1 MKLKEFLQKTI
12 KTTINGMISEDTQ
25 LDQAFNDAKPVEESV
40 MSELD
45 LLAREARD
53 LKSFIKTVYK
63 EFDNLPKSKDTLKWL
78 EDIYLSVTTD
88 EHIEESAK
96 RDYKKEYEKYGKSE
110 KAKKYRAELNK
121 YNRDKGTYGN
131 GDGKDAS
138 HKGGKIVGFED
149 ESKNRGRAEK
159 SRLKKEATF
168 VPNSGTMSGGVLQLD
183 NRKYQL
189 KKDVK
194 GVKIGNNIVTLPK
207 GTILYNIAGGLF
219 ADHKSLEQYADRNRQ
234 YFKKPTFNGIQITQK
249 TDTIKDID
257 KNSKVLESINEAK
270 LARGLKPLLTM
281 GSKIT
286 KKTGEEALIKLS
298 DKFDRIDDEDAD
310 NIASHLNMAIE
321 LMQDG
326 YGKSAT
332 EKLKQFNKACKDAL
346 AGKEVGSA
354 FESVNERADYKYLT
368 QVILDAKPKYDVYYN
383 SSHNVVN
390 IGGVGYDKGD
400 LVKNFNQKPGSST
413 KIKNNFYHAHQDP
426 QKTKIEVEKLS
437 KGKIKVKVGNGGFLS
452 YSLKESVVTEAK
464 DNLYL
469 QLHKKYA
476 EQIKGLKAKKIKKLT
491 DLVWVQRSSMEDRDD
506 YFDMNPKKKKE
517 LSAEYKIERA
527 LLKKYMGGNYSVM
540 LPKGTEK
547 LSESV
552 NEARSKKV
560 TKQMWAK
567 MDDDKRID
575 ALLSVV
581 KDPDE
586 AEKYFD
592 KKWNDLPSG
601 FERDMTIYESVN
613 EEQID
618 EKLITFSNRAP
629 YGQIVFMA
637 GGAGSGKGFAIDNFI
652 DSAGFKVRDV
662 DEMKKSVGK
671 LDQLGKFSVD
681 KWYKKY
687 GKKLSDKPGKSG
699 GLSPKAH
706 VEEFVLG
713 KGMSI
718 SDISK
723 DLKNPNNVASLHYI
737 VDSMGLKDK
746 WVISMLSGKDN
757 KETLPN
763 LLFDITA
770 KKVSSITE
778 VIKPMIN
785 AGYDVKNIHL
795 IWVLANFHVAIQA
808 NKDRDR
814 MVPEDILL
822 QTHEGAG
829 KTMWEIMT
837 KILPKGLNGRIDV
850 ILNKRAETVPYVD
863 SNGKPIMVQPNQK
876 NKLEDAQI
884 VVKGFTSLPI
894 KKQGGGVQPEKAW
907 KEILKTW
914 ILNNAPKT
922 IDLSQQIEEG
932 NNDYFK
938 TAGEAV
944 EFAKKAAEKK
954 GFDID
959 EDDWNSQITMGGKY
973 NRLRPGV
980 GKTHSFQIGLLKK
993 GKPQKKGLAISLYGM
1008 DSGKYELTHY
1018 IN

>member
-1 MKLKEFLQKTI
+1 MNLKEYIHSEIRKTLLEAVNEDKVNDFFYMDLKKHIWNRRKDYSNKI
-12 KTTINGMISEDTQ
+12 KKLNGLEKTEYLEDLYIKLNGKFARDIKGHGMDLYKRLVNDKVIKEDSE
-25 LDQAFNDAKPVEESV
+25 LDQAFLKAKPVEE
-40 MSELD
+40 E
-45 LLAREARD
+45 
-53 LKSFIKTVYK
+53 T
-63 EFDNLPKSKDTLKWL
+63 
-78 EDIYLSVTTD
+78 
-88 EHIEESAK
+88 K
-96 RDYKKEYEKYGKSE
+96 RDYKKEYAKYGKSK

-149 ESKNRGRAEK
+149 ESKNRGRREK

-168 VPNSGTMSGGVLQLD
+168 VPNSGTKSGGVLRLD

-189 KKDVK
+189 KKDIKNVT
-194 GVKIGNNIVTLPK
+194 IGNYIVTLPK

-219 ADHKSLEQYADRNRQ
+219 ADHKSLEQYETRNQR
-234 YFKKPTFNGIQITQK
+234 YFKKPTFRGIQVRQK
-249 TDTIKDID
+249 TDTIKGVE
-257 KNSKVLESINEAK
+257 KNSKVLENVAPNHNGKSAPFGSGYDELKEACWKGYKAVGGKMKNGKQVPNCVPESIVKEGVMSDLHLLINKSKSEQEFVKTFFKNYGKQVKKTPDSVEWAKELYSDMKNESINEAK
-270 LARGLKPLLTM
+270 FYITRNLGRGQGKSLVGGYDLKRDKKLPPKVFKSYKDAQKEVERLERGGSMGGQMTAYIITDKDMNMLKPN
-281 GSKIT
+281 G
-286 KKTGEEALIKLS
+286 KK
-298 DKFDRIDDEDAD
+298 
-310 NIASHLNMAIE
+310 M
-321 LMQDG
+321 
-326 YGKSAT
+326 
-332 EKLKQFNKACKDAL
+332 
-346 AGKEVGSA
+346 
-354 FESVNERADYKYLT
+354 FES
-368 QVILDAKPKYDVYYN
+368 
-383 SSHNVVN
+383 S
-390 IGGVGYDKGD
+390 
-400 LVKNFNQKPGSST
+400 
-413 KIKNNFYHAHQDP
+413 
-426 QKTKIEVEKLS
+426 
-437 KGKIKVKVGNGGFLS
+437 
-452 YSLKESVVTEAK
+452 
-464 DNLYL
+464 
-469 QLHKKYA
+469 
-476 EQIKGLKAKKIKKLT
+476 
-491 DLVWVQRSSMEDRDD
+491 
-506 YFDMNPKKKKE
+506 
-517 LSAEYKIERA
+517 
-527 LLKKYMGGNYSVM
+527 
-540 LPKGTEK
+540 
-547 LSESV
+547 
-552 NEARSKKV
+552 
-560 TKQMWAK
+560 
-567 MDDDKRID
+567 
-575 ALLSVV
+575 
-581 KDPDE
+581 
-586 AEKYFD
+586 
-592 KKWNDLPSG
+592 
-601 FERDMTIYESVN
+601 
-613 EEQID
+613 EQID

-652 DSAGFKVRDV
+652 DSAGFRVRDV
-662 DEMKKSVGK
+662 DEMKKAIGK

-687 GKKLSDKPGKSG
+687 GKNLSAKPGKSG

-746 WVISMLSGKDN
+746 WLISMLSGKNN

-778 VIKPMIN
+778 VIKPLIAN
-785 AGYDVKNIHL
+785 GYDSKNIHL
-795 IWVLANFHVAIQA
+795 IWVLADFHVAIKA

-829 KTMWEIMT
+829 KTMWSVMT

-850 ILNKRAETVPYVD
+850 ILNKRAETVNYVD
-863 SNGKPIMVQPNQK
+863 SKGNEIEVEPNQK
-876 NKLEDAQI
+876 NKLEKART

-894 KKQGGGVQPEKAW
+894 KKQGGGIQPEAAW
-907 KEILKTW
+907 KEILKKW
-914 ILNNAPKT
+914 ILSNAPKT
-922 IDLSQQIEEG
+922 IDLSQKVDEG
-932 NNDYFK
+932 KDDYFK

-944 EFAKKAAEKK
+944 DFAKKVAEKK
-954 GFDID
+954 GFEID

-993 GKPQKKGLAISLYGM
+993 GKPQRKGLAISLYGM

>member
-1 MKLKEFLQKTI
+1 MNLNEFIQKEIRTTLNGRINEGRPIPMDTPNTFIYPEFKMYASKNKKMFKKELEKSKGDSSKMFLTLSALWYKWARKNHKEFTHIKENLKFGRALMLMMVKDDVIFSIDAFKKTNNITKLKEDI
-12 KTTINGMISEDTQ
+12 V
-25 LDQAFNDAKPVEESV
+25 DQAFLDAKPVEDEDESV
-40 MSELD
+40 E
-45 LLAREARD
+45 EA
-53 LKSFIKTVYK
+53 
-63 EFDNLPKSKDTLKWL
+63 
-78 EDIYLSVTTD
+78 
-88 EHIEESAK
+88 AK

-168 VPNSGTMSGGVLQLD
+168 RPNSGTMSGGVLQLD

-189 KKDVK
+189 KKDIK
-194 GVKIGNNIVTLPK
+194 NVKIGNIIVTLPK

-234 YFKKPTFNGIQITQK
+234 YFKKPTFKGIQITQK

-257 KNSKVLESINEAK
+257 KNSKVLES
-270 LARGLKPLLTM
+270 
-281 GSKIT
+281 
-286 KKTGEEALIKLS
+286 
-298 DKFDRIDDEDAD
+298 
-310 NIASHLNMAIE
+310 
-321 LMQDG
+321 
-326 YGKSAT
+326 
-332 EKLKQFNKACKDAL
+332 
-346 AGKEVGSA
+346 
-354 FESVNERADYKYLT
+354 VNE
-368 QVILDAKPKYDVYYN
+368 V
-383 SSHNVVN
+383 
-390 IGGVGYDKGD
+390 
-400 LVKNFNQKPGSST
+400 
-413 KIKNNFYHAHQDP
+413 
-426 QKTKIEVEKLS
+426 
-437 KGKIKVKVGNGGFLS
+437 
-452 YSLKESVVTEAK
+452 K

-476 EQIKGLKAKKIKKLT
+476 EQIKGLKANKIKKLS
-491 DLVWVQRSSMEDRDD
+491 DLVWVQRRSMSDRDD
-506 YFDMNPKKKKE
+506 YFDMDSKKKKE
-517 LSAEYKIERA
+517 LSAEYRIERN
-527 LLKKYMGGNYSVM
+527 LLKKYMARDYSVM

-547 LSESV
+547 LPESV
-552 NEARSKKV
+552 NEAKYYITRNLGRGQGKALIKHYDRKKMQTTDKPIEFKSYKDAQKEV
-560 TKQMWAK
+560 DKLKSGGSMGGQMTAY
-567 MDDDKRID
+567 IIT
-575 ALLSVV
+575 
-581 KDPDE
+581 
-586 AEKYFD
+586 D
-592 KKWNDLPSG
+592 KKMNPLT
-601 FERDMTIYESVN
+601 EN
-613 EEQID
+613 QID

-662 DEMKKSVGK
+662 DEMKKAVGK

-746 WVISMLSGKDN
+746 WLISMLSGKTN

-778 VIKPMIN
+778 VIKPLLDN
-785 AGYDVKNIHL
+785 GYDAKNVHL
-795 IWVLANFHVAIQA
+795 IWVLANFHVAIKA
-808 NKDRDR
+808 NKERDR

-876 NKLEDAQI
+876 NKLKDAQI

-907 KEILKTW
+907 KEILKKW
-914 ILNNAPKT
+914 VLDNAPKT
-922 IDLSQQIEEG
+922 IDLSQNLGESVNEA
-932 NNDYFK
+932 NDTYFK

-944 EFAKKAAEKK
+944 DFAKTKAEKK
-954 GFDID
+954 GYEID
-959 EDDWNSQITMGGKY
+959 EDDWNNQITHGGRY
-973 NRLRPGV
+973 SRLRPSV
-980 GKTHSFQIGLLKK
+980 GKTHTFQIGLLKK
-993 GKPQKKGLAISLYGM
+993 GKPQRKGLSISLFGM
-1008 DSGKYELTHY
+1008 DSGNYELTYY

>member
-1 MKLKEFLQKTI
+1 MDLREFLQKEI
-12 KTTINGMISEDTQ
+12 KTTINGMISEGKPIPMDTPNDFVYSDFKKYAYKNRGMFKKELQ
-25 LDQAFNDAKPVEESV
+25 KSNGNSSKMFLTLSALWYKWAKQNHKEFTHIKDKKKFGRALMVMMVKDDLIFSIDAFNKTNNIATLKEDEYVDQAFNDAKPVEESV

-45 LLAREARD
+45 LLAKEAKD

-63 EFDNLPKSKDTLKWL
+63 EFDNLPKSKDTLNWL
-78 EDIYLSVTTD
+78 KDTYTSATTD
-88 EHIEESAK
+88 EGIEEAAK

-159 SRLKKEATF
+159 SRLKKE
-168 VPNSGTMSGGVLQLD
+168 
-183 NRKYQL
+183 
-189 KKDVK
+189 
-194 GVKIGNNIVTLPK
+194 
-207 GTILYNIAGGLF
+207 
-219 ADHKSLEQYADRNRQ
+219 
-234 YFKKPTFNGIQITQK
+234 
-249 TDTIKDID
+249 
-257 KNSKVLESINEAK
+257 
-270 LARGLKPLLTM
+270 
-281 GSKIT
+281 
-286 KKTGEEALIKLS
+286 
-298 DKFDRIDDEDAD
+298 
-310 NIASHLNMAIE
+310 
-321 LMQDG
+321 
-326 YGKSAT
+326 
-332 EKLKQFNKACKDAL
+332 
-346 AGKEVGSA
+346 
-354 FESVNERADYKYLT
+354 
-368 QVILDAKPKYDVYYN
+368 
-383 SSHNVVN
+383 
-390 IGGVGYDKGD
+390 
-400 LVKNFNQKPGSST
+400 
-413 KIKNNFYHAHQDP
+413 
-426 QKTKIEVEKLS
+426 
-437 KGKIKVKVGNGGFLS
+437 
-452 YSLKESVVTEAK
+452 
-464 DNLYL
+464 
-469 QLHKKYA
+469 
-476 EQIKGLKAKKIKKLT
+476 
-491 DLVWVQRSSMEDRDD
+491 
-506 YFDMNPKKKKE
+506 
-517 LSAEYKIERA
+517 
-527 LLKKYMGGNYSVM
+527 
-540 LPKGTEK
+540 
-547 LSESV
+547 SV
-552 NEARSKKV
+552 NEADITIGGKEYNLKKSGNKITLINKKLSADKFMFRN
-560 TKQMWAK
+560 TKEFKDWV
-567 MDDDKRID
+567 DDQVEPIGGTQ
-575 ALLSVV
+575 SSH
-581 KDPDE
+581 
-586 AEKYFD
+586 F
-592 KKWNDLPSG
+592 G
-601 FERDMTIYESVN
+601 IN

-637 GGAGSGKGFAIDNFI
+637 GGAGSGKGFAKDNFI

-662 DEMKKSVGK
+662 DDMKTAVAK
-671 LDQLGKFSVD
+671 LDQMGKFSVD

-687 GKKLSDKPGKSG
+687 GKKLSDKPGKGG

-706 VEEFVLG
+706 IEEFMLG
-713 KGMSI
+713 KGLSI
-718 SDISK
+718 EDIANPK
-723 DLKNPNNVASLHYI
+723 HKLGGLKNPNNVASLHYI

-746 WVISMLSGKDN
+746 WVVSMLSGKNN

-770 KKVSSITE
+770 KKVESITD
-778 VIKPMIN
+778 VIKPMVK

-829 KTMWEIMT
+829 KTMWEILT
-837 KILPKGLNGRIDV
+837 NKVPKGLNGRIDV

-894 KKQGGGVQPEKAW
+894 KKQGGGIQPEKAW
-907 KEILKTW
+907 KEILKKW
-914 ILNNAPKT
+914 ILDNAPKT

-993 GKPQKKGLAISLYGM
+993 GKPQRKGLAISLYGM

>member
-1 MKLKEFLQKTI
+1 MNLKEFLYKTV
-12 KTTINGMISEDTQ
+12 KTTINGMISEGKPIPMDTPNDFVYPDFKKYAYKNRKMFKKELQ
-25 LDQAFNDAKPVEESV
+25 KSNGDSSKMFLTLSALWYKWARKNHPNFTHIKDSKKFGRALMVMMVKDDLIFSIDAFKKTNNIAKLKEDSELDQAFLKAKPVEE
-40 MSELD
+40 E
-45 LLAREARD
+45 
-53 LKSFIKTVYK
+53 T
-63 EFDNLPKSKDTLKWL
+63 
-78 EDIYLSVTTD
+78 
-88 EHIEESAK
+88 K
-96 RDYKKEYEKYGKSE
+96 RDYKKEYAKYGKSK

-149 ESKNRGRAEK
+149 ESKNRGRREK

-189 KKDVK
+189 KKDIK
-194 GVKIGNNIVTLPK
+194 NVKIGSYIVTLPK

-234 YFKKPTFNGIQITQK
+234 YFKKPTFKGIQITQK

-257 KNSKVLESINEAK
+257 KNSKVLENVAPNHNGKSAPFGSGYDELKEACWDNYKQVGMKTKGGKQVPNCVPESIVKEGVMSDINLLINKSKSEEEFIKTFFKKYGKQVKKSKESIEWVTDLYMDTKNESINEAK
-270 LARGLKPLLTM
+270 YYITRNLGRGQGKALIRQYDIKKQKTSDKPKEFKSYKDAQKEVEKLQRGGSMGGQMTAYIITDKDMNMLKPN
-281 GSKIT
+281 G
-286 KKTGEEALIKLS
+286 KK
-298 DKFDRIDDEDAD
+298 
-310 NIASHLNMAIE
+310 M
-321 LMQDG
+321 
-326 YGKSAT
+326 
-332 EKLKQFNKACKDAL
+332 
-346 AGKEVGSA
+346 
-354 FESVNERADYKYLT
+354 FESVNEASSKYPNFDLDKNIRYQDT
-368 QVILDAKPKYDVYYN
+368 VITNGMWRYTGKEQGGKGVYRN
-383 SSHNVVN
+383 LNN
-390 IGGVGYDKGD
+390 
-400 LVKNFNQKPGSST
+400 NQ
-413 KIKNNFYHAHQDP
+413 F
-426 QKTKIEVEKLS
+426 L
-437 KGKIKVKVGNGGFLS
+437 GF
-452 YSLKESVVTEAK
+452 
-464 DNLYL
+464 
-469 QLHKKYA
+469 H
-476 EQIKGLKAKKIKKLT
+476 
-491 DLVWVQRSSMEDRDD
+491 RDD
-506 YFDMNPKKKKE
+506 FKYFKKH
-517 LSAEYKIERA
+517 
-527 LLKKYMGGNYSVM
+527 LKKHFDID
-540 LPKGTEK
+540 
-547 LSESV
+547 ESI
-552 NEARSKKV
+552 
-560 TKQMWAK
+560 T
-567 MDDDKRID
+567 
-575 ALLSVV
+575 
-581 KDPDE
+581 
-586 AEKYFD
+586 
-592 KKWNDLPSG
+592 
-601 FERDMTIYESVN
+601 

-637 GGAGSGKGFAIDNFI
+637 GGAGSGKGFAKDNFI

-662 DEMKKSVGK
+662 DEMKKAVGK

-687 GKKLSDKPGKSG
+687 GKKLSDKPKGG

-746 WVISMLSGKDN
+746 WLISMLSGKDN

-763 LLFDITA
+763 LLFDITS
-770 KKVSSITE
+770 KKVSAITD
-778 VIKPMIN
+778 VIKPLIAN
-785 AGYDVKNIHL
+785 GYDAKNVHL
-795 IWVLANFHVAIQA
+795 IWVLANFHVAIKA
-808 NKDRDR
+808 NKERDR

-876 NKLEDAQI
+876 NKLKDAQI

-907 KEILKTW
+907 KEILKKW
-914 ILNNAPKT
+914 VLDNAPKT

-993 GKPQKKGLAISLYGM
+993 GKPQRKGLAISLYGM
-1008 DSGKYELTHY
+1008 NSGKYELTHY

>member
-1 MKLKEFLQKTI
+1 MNLKEFLQKTI

-25 LDQAFNDAKPVEESV
+25 LDQAFNDAKPVEESA

-168 VPNSGTMSGGVLQLD
+168 TPNSGTMSGGVLQLD

-189 KKDVK
+189 KKDIKNVT
-194 GVKIGNNIVTLPK
+194 IGIYIVTLPK

-219 ADHKSLEQYADRNRQ
+219 ADHKSLEQYETKNLR
-234 YFKKPTFNGIQITQK
+234 YFKKSTFRGIQIKQK
-249 TDTIKDID
+249 TDVIKDID
-257 KNSKVLESINEAK
+257 KNSKVLESINEFDSSINKRRAG
-270 LARGLKPLLTM
+270 AELK
-281 GSKIT
+281 
-286 KKTGEEALIKLS
+286 
-298 DKFDRIDDEDAD
+298 
-310 NIASHLNMAIE
+310 
-321 LMQDG
+321 Q
-326 YGKSAT
+326 
-332 EKLKQFNKACKDAL
+332 KLK
-346 AGKEVGSA
+346 GKRSDGMG
-354 FESVNERADYKYLT
+354 KYT
-368 QVILDAKPKYDVYYN
+368 ATIYGLD
-383 SSHNVVN
+383 
-390 IGGVGYDKGD
+390 
-400 LVKNFNQKPGSST
+400 
-413 KIKNNFYHAHQDP
+413 
-426 QKTKIEVEKLS
+426 S
-437 KGKIKVKVGNGGFLS
+437 KGKRVELK
-452 YSLKESVVTEAK
+452 SL
-464 DNLYL
+464 
-469 QLHKKYA
+469 
-476 EQIKGLKAKKIKKLT
+476 
-491 DLVWVQRSSMEDRDD
+491 
-506 YFDMNPKKKKE
+506 
-517 LSAEYKIERA
+517 
-527 LLKKYMGGNYSVM
+527 
-540 LPKGTEK
+540 
-547 LSESV
+547 
-552 NEARSKKV
+552 
-560 TKQMWAK
+560 
-567 MDDDKRID
+567 
-575 ALLSVV
+575 
-581 KDPDE
+581 
-586 AEKYFD
+586 
-592 KKWNDLPSG
+592 NDLNKYSK
-601 FERDMTIYESVN
+601 FEIDESVN

-662 DEMKKSVGK
+662 DEMKKAVGK
-671 LDQLGKFSVD
+671 LDKLGKFSVD

-687 GKKLSDKPGKSG
+687 GKKLSDKPGKDG

-706 VEEFVLG
+706 IEEFMLG
-713 KGMSI
+713 KGLSI

-770 KKVSSITE
+770 KKVSALTD
-778 VIKPMIN
+778 VIKPMVN

-795 IWVLANFHVAIQA
+795 IWVLANFHVAIKA
-808 NKDRDR
+808 NKERDR

-876 NKLEDAQI
+876 NKLKDAQI

-894 KKQGGGVQPEKAW
+894 KKQGGGVQPEAAW
-907 KEILKTW
+907 KEILKKW

-922 IDLSQQIEEG
+922 IDLSQQLGEG

-944 EFAKKAAEKK
+944 EFAKNAAEKK

-993 GKPQKKGLAISLYGM
+993 GKPQRKGLAISLYGM